1 MDHFSSLIKSKNE
14 KNYLKNT
21 LMNYKDQ
28 YQEID
33 YLNHQNNSN
42 TGYNVDLLANELY
55 LAQKD
60 KEYSLESDDDDYEVD
75 QEELNESEKY
85 AVD

>member
-1 MDHFSSLIKSKNE
+1 
-14 KNYLKNT
+14 
-21 LMNYKDQ
+21 MNYRNQ
-28 YQEID
+28 YQEND

-42 TGYNVDLLANELY
+42 TGYNVALLANELY

-60 KEYSLESDDDDYEVD
+60 KQYSLESDEEDFDID